1 MEHRE
6 SEDDWGVGK
15 AEHLRLSEAVAEKYD
30 AVYEDATFATGS
42 YMRFELETIARAGA
56 QAPSSAIAVDLG
68 CGTGRDAFGLTK
80 HFDQV
85 YGFDFSPEMVR
96 VATRNKLRRR
106 AGNAGFDVLD
116 VETERLPLDD
126 SSAALVNS
134 GFGLGSFLNNLE
146 PVFREV
152 RRVLL
157 PKGIALF
164 SFYNSDA
171 LVNSLDLEW
180 KPALAARAV
189 PGKDR
194 LRVEFEDSSYEI
206 SARAYSVKDIRRRLE
221 GNFRIVE
228 LLTFPTLTA
237 LFPQAL
243 FRSEKARALCT
254 KVDQLLAANLDIA
267 AGPYIL
273 AVCQKGG
280 TTPRTRALMGY
291 ERVLELLRHHGI
303 EPELRTHA
311 PVRNM
316 AEVQTVLEAPPS
328 EMAKSVLMAVDPKES
343 GADAETRA
351 ELYLVAIPASR
362 KLDVGSLARLLD
374 KKREDLRFA
383 TQVEVEEL
391 TGFEVGSIPPFA
403 LPKNVP
409 VIVDTALAG
418 QNRVW
423 CGTGKATESLRI
435 RVDDLK
441 RLSTFSVADVS
452 KPDVPK
458 PERAN
463 Q

>member
-1 MEHRE
+1 MDYSGH
-6 SEDDWGVGK
+6 DDWEAGK
-15 AEHLRLSEAVAEKYD
+15 AEHLRLSQAVAERYD
-30 AVYEDATFATGS
+30 EVYESATFATGS
-42 YMRFELETIARAGA
+42 YMRFEVETISRACL
-56 QAPSSAIAVDLG
+56 QAPATSIAVDLG
-68 CGTGRDAFGLTK
+68 CGTGRDAFTLAK

-85 YGFDFSPEMVR
+85 YGYDFSSEMVR
-96 VATRNKLRRR
+96 VAARNKLRRH
-106 AGNAGFDVLD
+106 AGNTGFDVLD
-116 VETERLPLDD
+116 VEAERLPLDD
-126 SSAALVNS
+126 TSAALVNS

-146 PVFREV
+146 TVFREV
-152 RRVLL
+152 RRVLM
-157 PKGIALF
+157 PKGIAIF

-171 LVNSLDLEW
+171 LVNSLNLEW

-189 PGKDR
+189 AGKDR
-194 LRVEFEDSSYEI
+194 LRVDFENDSYEI
-206 SARAYSVKDIRRRLE
+206 AARAYSVRDIRRRLE

-243 FRSEKARALCT
+243 FASEKARALCT

-280 TTPRTRALMGY
+280 ATPRRHALLGY
-291 ERVLELLRHHGI
+291 ERVLELLRNHGI

-311 PVRNM
+311 PVTNM
-316 AEVQTVLEAPPS
+316 AQVQAVLEASPS
-328 EMAKSVLMAVDPKES
+328 EMAKSVLVAVDPKDAQ
-343 GADAETRA
+343 ADGETRA
-351 ELYLVAIPASR
+351 ELYLLAIPANR

-374 KKREDLRFA
+374 KKREQVRFA

-409 VIVDTALAG
+409 VIVDTALAALKKL
-418 QNRVW
+418 W
-423 CGTGKATESLRI
+423 CGTGKSTESLRI
-435 RVDDLK
+435 SVDDLK

-452 KPDVPK
+452 KP
-458 PERAN
+458 ESH
-463 Q
+463 